1 MSMHFIFDM
10 DGTLYQTEKIL
21 ELALQDTFD
30 QLRSLDLWD
39 TETPIDLYRE
49 IMGVPL
55 PIVWESLLP
64 NHSIEVRQKSNEFFH
79 DKLITNIN
87 LGKGALYPH
96 VEETFNYI
104 KSLNGSIYIASN
116 GQTEYLESI
125 VRYYNLDNWVTET
138 FSIQQIHTQDKAD
151 LVKSIIKKYNITTGA
166 VIGDRLSDINAA
178 KQNGLLSIGC
188 KFDYSQE
195 DELNQADNVID
206 NFLDLKALINL
217 LNQCANKA

>member
-10 DGTLYQTEKIL
+10 DGTLFQTEKIL

-39 TETPIDLYRE
+39 KETPIDLYRE

-55 PIVWESLLP
+55 PIVWENLLP
-64 NHSIEVRQKSNEFFH
+64 NHSLEVRQKSNEYFH
-79 DKLITNIN
+79 EKLITNIN

-116 GQTEYLESI
+116 GQTAYLETI
-125 VRYYNLDNWVTET
+125 VRYYNLDKWVTET
-138 FSIQQIHTQDKAD
+138 FSIQQIHTQNKTD
-151 LVKSIIKKYNITTGA
+151 LVAIIIDKYDIKIGA
-166 VIGDRLSDINAA
+166 VVGDRLSDIDAA
-178 KQNGLLSIGC
+178 KNNGLVPIGC
-188 KFDYSQE
+188 RFDFSQE
-195 DELNQADNVID
+195 DELRQADFIID
-206 NFLDLKALINL
+206 DLLDLKNF
-217 LNQCANKA
+217 N